1 LTSLTS
7 GGQRTA
13 TAKAAPSVF
22 VRRRDAV
29 SFDAPLAALMVVMI
43 MVVMMMVVV
52 TVPER
57 QRKHDVRTTVV
68 VMMMVMIRELQIA
81 RIGRRTL
88 LLVDCLQY
96 RAGVRNRLQEIG
108 IGMGL

>member
-1 LTSLTS
+1 M
-7 GGQRTA
+7 
-13 TAKAAPSVF
+13 
-22 VRRRDAV
+22 
-29 SFDAPLAALMVVMI
+29 MVMIMVMI
-43 MVVMMMVVV
+43 MVVMV

-68 VMMMVMIRELQIA
+68 VMMVVMIRELHIA

-88 LLVDCLQY
+88 LPIDRLQY
-96 RAGVRNRLQEIG
+96 RAGVRDRLQEIG